1 MALMTRTFALNE
13 NVSIP
18 AVGFGTYL
26 ISSEDAPEV
35 IQTAIECGY
44 RHIDTA
50 SGYRNETAVGEGIQA
65 GLASTGLSRS
75 DIFVTA
81 KLWPG
86 NSAWGDAPK
95 THEQTLAE
103 CDASLERLGLDYVD
117 LYLIHAPYGGA
128 ERLSQ
133 WRALVELQTA
143 GKARSIG
150 VSNFNRGHLDEIR
163 TAGLPTPDAN
173 QIELHPWSQKPEL
186 LAYMAEN
193 GIAPIAY
200 CSLVPLSTWRT
211 EEGQASAKTEQMKAD
226 SAAFSDMARKY
237 GVTEAQFGT
246 NAPPTDTQPP
256 TTRSCHHTLVPNVVA
271 GLPLPVLVNQIGVH
285 SLEFNHGREG
295 AGHVEAND
303 PTQPIRILGE
313 VGDLKGHFLPALKLD
328 LSAYRVLTYLFAMHH
343 LAINFH
349 NVVHGATITGT
360 KLVNP

>member
-1 MALMTRTFALNE
+1 MTRTFALNE

-200 CSLVPLSTWRT
+200 SSLVPLSTWRT
-211 EEGQASAKTEQMKAD
+211 EEG
-226 SAAFSDMARKY
+226 
-237 GVTEAQFGT
+237 
-246 NAPPTDTQPP
+246 
-256 TTRSCHHTLVPNVVA
+256 
-271 GLPLPVLVNQIGVH
+271 
-285 SLEFNHGREG
+285 
-295 AGHVEAND
+295 
-303 PTQPIRILGE
+303 
-313 VGDLKGHFLPALKLD
+313 
-328 LSAYRVLTYLFAMHH
+328 
-343 LAINFH
+343 
-349 NVVHGATITGT
+349 
-360 KLVNP
+360 